1 MPDQTSRVYTIP
13 DTANFLDSLA
23 AAILQGNLPVAG
35 GPAPDPLNL
44 TRFTLLLP
52 TRRSCRTM
60 REAFLRVSGNN
71 AILLP
76 RIMPIG
82 DIDED
87 LIELSNFGI
96 TPGNAESHIDIAP
109 AITDL
114 ERRLVLSRLIL
125 KWSEAT
131 SGSAEKQGSDNNPVY
146 TPAQASALASEL
158 ISLMDAVETEQV
170 DLSKIRSIVPEKYS
184 DHWQKTLEFLSIVIE
199 HWPLYLN
206 ERKLLSPMNRRNL
219 LLQAESRRL
228 SRELPTHP
236 IIAAGATGSI
246 PAAARLLD
254 IVSKLP
260 NGAVVLPGLDLTLD
274 DTGWLAIDESHPE
287 HPQYGL
293 KKLLGS
299 IGIERSDVTYVEGTE
314 PDKNSASRLQLVS
327 EVMRPAG
334 TTEHWVEQISDPK
347 RKAEWS
353 GVLESFN
360 YIETPTAQD
369 EAEVVSL
376 ILRRAIETPGVRAAL
391 VTPDRI
397 LGRRVSVRLLKWG
410 IMVDDSAGRPLVK
423 TPPGTF
429 FELLSDALEKNF
441 APAELLSL
449 LKHPLTR
456 LGYKAGEIRAATRAV
471 ELIALRQPLLGTGL
485 DAIEIALD
493 RMTRSYENKQIFHP
507 VLGRLQ
513 KREWIRAKELI
524 ERLRTALDPLL
535 QLAHSAEKREIPE
548 FVRAKI
554 LVAEALA
561 RNHEGSFESL
571 WQGEAGETLSIF
583 LTNLLNDQIP
593 GPQIAAHEYPQL
605 YRGLIAGQA
614 LRDRTPVHPR
624 LFIWGP
630 FEARLQ
636 QADIVILG
644 GLNEGVWP
652 QLMEPDAW
660 LNRPMRKELEL
671 PAIEELIGYSA
682 HDFSQ
687 MLGTREVFL
696 TRASKQD
703 GVPTVPSRWIL
714 RLQTLMKGM
723 DLEDKLLPSP
733 EHPWL
738 DWALLRDRVERE
750 EILPPPNPKPPV
762 KYRPRKL
769 SVTQIE
775 DWISNPYSIFARKIL
790 KLEPL
795 AELGGDPNAALRGQI
810 VHHALH
816 VFSDRYPTNLPENTE
831 DRLLEICQEILRKYQ
846 THPRIAA
853 FWLPRLE
860 RFAGWFAQSEELRRS
875 NVVRVASET
884 GGSLEFEAPA
894 GLFTLTA
901 RADRI
906 DLDDQ
911 GAVSI
916 YDYKTGV
923 LPARSEV
930 LSGKKPQLSLEGA
943 IAKSAGFEDLG
954 AASLAALKYIRA
966 SGSEVP
972 GEEIEILHDNLDE
985 LAADALNHLKKL
997 VALFDVETTGYAALR
1012 RYGFDYRYDKYG
1024 HLARVKEW
1032 NAGEGGQT

>member
-23 AAILQGNLPVAG
+23 AVILQGNLPVAG
-35 GPAPDPLNL
+35 GPRPDPLNL
-44 TRFTLLLP
+44 TRYTLLLP

-60 REAFLRVSGNN
+60 RESFLRVSGNN

-82 DIDED
+82 DIDEN
-87 LIELSNFGI
+87 LIELSSFRI
-96 TPGNAESHIDIAP
+96 TAGRAESEIDIAP
-109 AITDL
+109 AISDL
-114 ERRLVLSRLIL
+114 ERRLVLCRLIL

-131 SGSAEKQGSDNNPVY
+131 FGSAEKQRSDSSPVY

-158 ISLMDAVETEQV
+158 MGLMDAVETEQV
-170 DLSKIRSIVPEKYS
+170 DLSRIRSIVPDKFS

-199 HWPLYLN
+199 YWPSYLE

-219 LLQAESRRL
+219 LLQAESKRL
-228 SRELPTHP
+228 SLELPTNP

-254 IVSKLP
+254 VISKLP

-274 DTGWLAIDESHPE
+274 DDGWQAIDDNHPE

-293 KKLLGS
+293 KKLIDS
-299 IGIERSDVTYVEGTE
+299 IGIERSDVSYVPGTKPGE
-314 PDKNSASRLQLVS
+314 TSENRLRLVS

-334 TTEHWVEQISDPK
+334 TTERWVDRIADQEL
-347 RKAEWS
+347 KAKWS
-353 GVLESFN
+353 EVLESIN
-360 YIETPTAQD
+360 CIETPTAQD

-376 ILRRAIETPGVRAAL
+376 ILRNAIETPGIRAAL

-429 FELLSDALEKNF
+429 FELLSDAFEKNF

-493 RMTRSYENKQIFHP
+493 RMTRNYESKQIFHP

-513 KREWIRAKELI
+513 EREWIRAKELI
-524 ERLRTALDPLL
+524 ERLKAALEPLL
-535 QLAHSAEKREIPE
+535 QLTRSAAKRPIPE
-548 FVRAKI
+548 FVKAKI
-554 LVAEALA
+554 MVAEALA
-561 RNHEGSFESL
+561 RNHEGSFENL
-571 WQGEAGETLSIF
+571 WQGEAGEALSIF
-583 LTNLLNDQIP
+583 LTNLLSEQIP
-593 GPQIAAHEYPQL
+593 GPHISAHEYPQL

-636 QADIVILG
+636 QADVVVLG

-652 QLMEPDAW
+652 QVMEPDAW

-687 MLGTREVFL
+687 MLGTRDVYL

-723 DLEDKLLPSP
+723 NLEDKLLSP
-733 EHPWL
+733 DKQPWL

-750 EILPPPNPKPPV
+750 DMVPSPNPKPPV

-775 DWISNPYSIFARKIL
+775 DWISNPY
-790 KLEPL
+790 
-795 AELGGDPNAALRGQI
+795 
-810 VHHALH
+810 
-816 VFSDRYPTNLPENTE
+816 
-831 DRLLEICQEILRKYQ
+831 
-846 THPRIAA
+846 
-853 FWLPRLE
+853 
-860 RFAGWFAQSEELRRS
+860 
-875 NVVRVASET
+875 
-884 GGSLEFEAPA
+884 
-894 GLFTLTA
+894 
-901 RADRI
+901 
-906 DLDDQ
+906 
-911 GAVSI
+911 
-916 YDYKTGV
+916 
-923 LPARSEV
+923 
-930 LSGKKPQLSLEGA
+930 
-943 IAKSAGFEDLG
+943 
-954 AASLAALKYIRA
+954 
-966 SGSEVP
+966 
-972 GEEIEILHDNLDE
+972 
-985 LAADALNHLKKL
+985 
-997 VALFDVETTGYAALR
+997 
-1012 RYGFDYRYDKYG
+1012 
-1024 HLARVKEW
+1024 
-1032 NAGEGGQT
+1032 